1 MSIKRRLS
9 RFVFP
14 NYMCNGTDVYTSAWV
29 WTLNASFNSI

>member
-14 NYMCNGTDVYTSAWV
+14 NYMRNGTDVYTSA
-29 WTLNASFNSI
+29 